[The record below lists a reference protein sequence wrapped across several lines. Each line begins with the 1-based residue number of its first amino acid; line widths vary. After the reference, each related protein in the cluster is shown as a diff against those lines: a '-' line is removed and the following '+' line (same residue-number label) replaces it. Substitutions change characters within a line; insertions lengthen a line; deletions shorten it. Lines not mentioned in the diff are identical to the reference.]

1 MKKLAK
7 LTALLLTGV
16 MLLVLTACGAAPLTP
31 EQQAKQQILTAL
43 NQYRTS
49 KGAKEVEEIPE
60 LSKAEQFWVETFRK
74 EGDYKVLSSKTDP
87 VYPEYKAMIPNDW
100 SYCAFL
106 GWEVD
111 TLQDGKN
118 YDILESTDPS
128 DTEALMRRFLDGKGN
143 FADNSGTAVGIGV
156 VTIKGKIYW
165 ACTLYRTAE

>member
-31 EQQAKQQILTAL
+31 EQQAKQQILAAL
-43 NQYRTS
+43 NEYRS
-49 KGAKEVEEIPE
+49 KKGAEAVVEDPE

-156 VTIKGKIYW
+156 VTINGKIYW
-165 ACTLYRTAE
+165 ACTLYRTVK

>member
-1 MKKLAK
+1 MKKLAR

-16 MLLVLTACGAAPLTP
+16 MLLLLASCGAAPLTP
-31 EQQAKQQILTAL
+31 EQQAKQNILTAL
-43 NQYRTS
+43 NEYRS
-49 KGAKEVEEIPE
+49 KNGVNAVEEIPE
-60 LSKAEQFWVETFRK
+60 LSNAEQFWVETFRK

-165 ACTLYRTAE
+165 ACTLYRTA